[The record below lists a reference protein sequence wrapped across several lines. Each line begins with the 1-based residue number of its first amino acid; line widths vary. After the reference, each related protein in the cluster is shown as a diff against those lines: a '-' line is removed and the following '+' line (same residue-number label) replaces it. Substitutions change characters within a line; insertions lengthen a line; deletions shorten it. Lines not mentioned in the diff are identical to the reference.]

1 MQILEINDQEKLNR
15 DSYDGLIVSV
25 EAGQGDLNLLLAVC
39 DDKYYRDR
47 LTHDYEKEFKKMGI
61 RPYRLT
67 INPQDPSLYDALS
80 RLCRSEDY
88 LKQKGLAVL
97 TVMGATDLLALNLGE
112 ARSQLEIF
120 TDYLQYTREGLRDFP
135 FPVVLWLTNAIH
147 DYIAEKAMDFYSWR
161 KGVFFF
167 VAESI
172 TREDTPT
179 REIAAFEMQP
189 QLSFADIEER
199 GVGMLKVEDL
209 QDLIARKKGEPDESL
224 ATLYSS
230 LGNAYKQRLD
240 SGKTINYQAD
250 LTAAIIAYQKA
261 VELQEELQSDLVLAT
276 SLNNLGLLYK
286 TQGKYAEAE
295 PLYLRSLTI
304 REKQLGADH
313 PSVATSLN
321 NLAVLY
327 DSQGRYA
334 EAEPLYLRSLSID
347 EKVYGEDHLEAATD
361 LNNLAGLYCTQG
373 RYTEAEPLYLRSL
386 SIDEKVY
393 GAEHPEIATD
403 LNNLAGLY
411 YSQGRYT
418 EAETLYLRSLSIRE
432 KQLGADH
439 PSVATSLNNLAGL
452 YESQGRYPEAETL
465 RLRCLEIE
473 RQALGEEH
481 PQFASSLNNL
491 AMLYNAQGNYGE
503 AKTLSQRALSIFQKA
518 LGDQHPD
525 TQDSLFA
532 TKMLNVQVLLD
543 CDTQTLF
550 GHLQT
555 LAQQANLPYPDTET
569 NLMLLERIATN
580 TQLLQSLREKL

>member
-39 DDKYYRDR
+39 DDKNYRDR
-47 LTHDYEKEFKKMGI
+47 LTQDYEKEFKKMGI

-88 LKQKGLAVL
+88 LQQKGQAIL
-97 TVMGATDLLALNLGE
+97 TVMGATDLLPLNLGE

-172 TREDTPT
+172 PKEDAPI

-189 QLSFADIEER
+189 QLTSADIEER

-209 QDLIARKKGEPDESL
+209 QDLIARKKGKRDESL

-240 SGKTINYQAD
+240 SGETTNYQED
-250 LTAAIIAYQKA
+250 LQAAIAIYQK
-261 VELQEELQSDLVLAT
+261 VLELQEEWKSDIAL
-276 SLNNLGLLYK
+276 
-286 TQGKYAEAE
+286 
-295 PLYLRSLTI
+295 
-304 REKQLGADH
+304 
-313 PSVATSLN
+313 ATSLN

-327 DSQGRYA
+327 SSQGRYTEAEPLILRSLFIREKQLGENHPDVASSLNNLAALYCSQGRYTEAEPLILRSLSISEKQSGADHPSVAQSLNNLAGLYYEQGRYA
-334 EAEPLYLRSLSID
+334 EAEPLILRSLSIS
-347 EKVYGEDHLEAATD
+347 EKQSGREHPDIANN
-361 LNNLAGLYCTQG
+361 LNNLAL
-373 RYTEAEPLYLRSL
+373 
-386 SIDEKVY
+386 
-393 GAEHPEIATD
+393 
-403 LNNLAGLY
+403 
-411 YSQGRYT
+411 
-418 EAETLYLRSLSIRE
+418 
-432 KQLGADH
+432 
-439 PSVATSLNNLAGL
+439 
-452 YESQGRYPEAETL
+452 
-465 RLRCLEIE
+465 
-473 RQALGEEH
+473 
-481 PQFASSLNNL
+481 
-491 AMLYNAQGNYGE
+491 LYNTQDNYAEAQS
-503 AKTLSQRALSIFQKA
+503 LSQRALTIFQKT
-518 LGDQHPD
+518 LGDGHPQ
-525 TQDSLFA
+525 TQNSLFA
-532 TKMLNVQVLLD
+532 TKMLNVQALLD
-543 CDTQTLF
+543 CDTQTLY

-555 LAQQANLPYPDTET
+555 FAQKENLPYPDTET

-580 TQLLQSLREKL
+580 PQLLQLLRESL